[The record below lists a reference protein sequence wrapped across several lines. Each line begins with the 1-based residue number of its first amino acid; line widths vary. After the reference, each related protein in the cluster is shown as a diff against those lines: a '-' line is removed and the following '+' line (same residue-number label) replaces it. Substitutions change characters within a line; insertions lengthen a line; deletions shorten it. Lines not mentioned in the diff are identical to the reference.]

1 MDNRQEVLKDRRC
14 AEMNRWSCYSSIIC
28 LLLYVVFRKAD
39 YAILGWQPIVLCI
52 TVITFFVGLIGLSG
66 VKDWKGMLRSI
77 TTILLTAGLSLFLAI
92 HLVIGYFLA

>member
-1 MDNRQEVLKDRRC
+1 M
-14 AEMNRWSCYSSIIC
+14 
-28 LLLYVVFRKAD
+28 F
-39 YAILGWQPIVLCI
+39 LCI